1 MSFNLTFVSKIQKTR
16 WRGLLQCFNNLL
28 LVSLGIFMTAC
39 SSVSPEK
46 PLRQFSQNSHSIRV
60 GTYNVFTGAHDTA
73 RTVKAIR
80 RMNADVLLLQELSPQ
95 GANSLDQ
102 ALKLDFRYRHF
113 TQGVAILSR
122 YPLQNPRYEQSQ
134 HGINGFL
141 FAEIHSPG
149 GKFQVASLHLDP
161 LRIWTTRDKWS
172 LPMQLMGGQND
183 VHRREVI
190 QIVKS
195 LRPSMPSILGGDF
208 NSVSAAPVRQLRKL
222 GYTDSFAKVNQHP
235 DQTPTLHF
243 KLFGFQTGRRI
254 DYILHDESFQT
265 IESHILPG
273 APSDHDGVVSLLGW
287 KSNP

>member
-1 MSFNLTFVSKIQKTR
+1 MPHHSRN
-16 WRGLLQCFNNLL
+16 
-28 LVSLGIFMTAC
+28 A
-39 SSVSPEK
+39 
-46 PLRQFSQNSHSIRV
+46 HSIRV

-95 GANSLDQ
+95 GAKSLDQ

-122 YPLQNPRYEQSQ
+122 YPLRNSRYEQSQ

-141 FAEIHSPG
+141 VTEIQSPG

-161 LRIWTTRDKWS
+161 LRIWTTREKWS

-195 LRPSMPSILGGDF
+195 LRPGLPTIMGGDF
-208 NSVSAAPVRQLRKL
+208 NSMSGAPIRQLQKL
-222 GYTDSFAKVNQHP
+222 GYADSFAKVNQHP
-235 DQTPTLHF
+235 DKTPTLHF

-254 DYILHDESFQT
+254 DYILHDSSFQT
-265 IESHILPG
+265 IQSQVLPG
-273 APSDHDGVVSLLGW
+273 TPSDHDSVVSVLGW
-287 KSNP
+287 KNE